1 MGAIRYQSI
10 LILHDIEQPMHGQCC
25 ARRGCTLQYKV
36 HCGHIQEGRMSL
48 AGTLGRLRG
57 AVGNALVWGAG
68 WFTAALAV
76 VGTLRLVGV
85 FPGLRWFDV
94 LGLAVRVGVV
104 GVFAG
109 AAFAGAITVLYRG
122 RRLSEIS
129 AVRFGMGG
137 GLVSGLFIP
146 PFLQLL
152 NILSGT
158 GPIPWGLL
166 LDDVPLV
173 TVLGGLAAAGS
184 LKLAQAVTAGSDEPQ
199 LREGAQGM
207 ERLPPA

>member
-1 MGAIRYQSI
+1 
-10 LILHDIEQPMHGQCC
+10 
-25 ARRGCTLQYKV
+25 
-36 HCGHIQEGRMSL
+36 MSV
-48 AGTLGRLRG
+48 AGIFRRLRG

-68 WFTAALAV
+68 WFTAFIAL
-76 VGTLRLVGV
+76 VGTLRLLGI
-85 FPGLRWFDV
+85 FPGLRWVDV
-94 LGLAVRVGVV
+94 LGLAIRVGVV
-104 GVFAG
+104 GTFAG

-129 AVRFGMGG
+129 AVRFGIGG

-166 LDDVPLV
+166 LDDIPLV

-184 LKLAQAVTAGSDEPQ
+184 LKFAQLAIAGSDEAQ
-199 LREGAQGM
+199 VRVEGANDM
-207 ERLPPA
+207 DSLPPA